1 MESVAT
7 LPEFKA
13 VPNQIHLIK
22 KLSVRDL
29 PGSEMQTNAEAHYSA
44 LVTYL
49 LVQSG

>member
-7 LPEFKA
+7 LLEFKA

-29 PGSEMQTNAEAHYSA
+29 RR
-44 LVTYL
+44 L
-49 LVQSG
+49 